1 MLPQSSLLLTEHI
14 STNLHITA
22 RIHSQHATNSLGGL
36 QLEAISPRVKLRMT

>member
-14 STNLHITA
+14 SNTLHVTA
-22 RIHSQHATNSLGGL
+22 RIHSQHATNSLRGL